1 MHRNRRLGMSLLEAL
16 TGVFIASL
24 LVAMVVGFTSTST
37 RLAAKFDTQ
46 ANNFRKAR
54 EAMEWMSRDI
64 QSADAVLAGYG
75 GEVCD
80 AESTLILRQPQVD
93 VGGNII
99 GGPKKIVMYQFENN
113 ALSRYTGLDGS
124 ALSLDRVVVPKLKRL
139 RFDYFAVEAFMG
151 DGAKSVFTITAPL
164 LSTSTLEPSV
174 LVSGVDLFQASQ
186 ASFAG
191 STLTLVAPPATGEQV
206 DVTFATVPD
215 QQVNPDGSNGTGMVE
230 VTLMPDKTWKGATQ
244 QDMNSLSEINN
255 RILLRN
261 RD

>member
-1 MHRNRRLGMSLLEAL
+1 MSLLEAL

-64 QSADAVLAGYG
+64 QSADAVLSEYG
-75 GEVCD
+75 GEACD
-80 AESTLILRQPQVD
+80 GSTTLILRLPQVD
-93 VGGNII
+93 GSGNIVS
-99 GGPKKIVMYQFENN
+99 GPKRIVMYQFENN

-124 ALSLDRVVVPKLKRL
+124 ALTLDRVVVPKLKDLRL
-139 RFDYFAVEAFMG
+139 DYYAVEAFMG
-151 DGAKSVFTITAPL
+151 DGAKSTFTISAPL
-164 LSTSTLEPSV
+164 DSASTREPSV
-174 LVSGVDLFQASQ
+174 LVSGDDLFQASQ

-191 STLTLVAPPATGEQV
+191 TTLTLVGPPDTGEQV
-206 DVTFATVPD
+206 DVTFATVPGQEVD
-215 QQVNPDGSNGTGMVE
+215 PDGKNGAGMVE
-230 VTLMPDKTWKGATQ
+230 VTLMPDKNWKGATQ
-244 QDMNSLSEINN
+244 QDMESLSEINN
-255 RILLRN
+255 RVLLRN